1 MLLLLISLVWPLFAF
16 HEAKVVP
23 AQPSLYNAS
32 DPIVLLT
39 TIDFQHTIL
48 ATSNAWLVEFY
59 SSWCGHCIDFAP
71 AFRELANDVKGLLH
85 SLSTLLKEKIFFI
98 LSLYLTLHHKVTYV
112 LSHKGLL

>member
-85 SLSTLLKEKIFFI
+85 SLSTLLKEKIFFY
-98 LSLYLTLHHKVTYV
+98 LKSLLNTPP
-112 LSHKGLL
+112 